1 MNEDTLIQVAGIL
14 VAATAC
20 QWLAWRVKIPG
31 IVFLL
36 ITGILAGPGLG
47 LLNPQAMM
55 GDLFFPF
62 VSMSVALILFEGS
75 LTLNFAEIRGLHI
88 VVRNMVSYGML
99 VTWISTALAAR
110 LGLGLSW
117 HISVLLG
124 AITCVSGPTVIVPML
139 RTVRPNHNIANILRW
154 EGIIVD
160 PIGAAMA
167 VLTYEF
173 IISGSDQQAMGHTI
187 LVFVRLVA
195 IGVAIG
201 AVCGYGFGMAIRKH
215 WIPEFMH
222 NLFAISL
229 VLGAFVF
236 SNHLQHESGLVTVTV
251 MGILLAN
258 MKDVPI
264 GDILDFKEHISML
277 LISVLF
283 IMLAARLNIDEL
295 LALGWGMSF
304 LFIAIQFLARPM
316 NIMVSS
322 IGSSLTW
329 PERHMLAWIAPR
341 GIVAAAISALFATQL
356 QKAGYTDA
364 GVLVPLTFFIIIST
378 VLVQSVTARPIAL
391 WLKVAEPIPNGFIIT
406 GANPLARAIGK
417 ALMDLGFQ
425 VQLADTGW
433 DQVMKAKNEGLPT
446 YFGNPVSEHADRHIQ
461 LVGIRGV
468 LALFPHEAANV
479 AVAIHYR
486 LEFGADEIYILSSR
500 PEDNRLTA
508 NRMSIQN
515 HGKILFGTT
524 ASYPTLANDLTRG
537 GQIITTKL
545 TEKFTLAHFTQ
556 KHGQKALLLF
566 AVDKTNRLHVYAHD
580 SQIAPEPG
588 WSLVYLL
595 KNGENNHSRTGE
607 NKQIINPVR
616 LKKGYNVEA

>member
-1 MNEDTLIQVAGIL
+1 MNEYRLIQIAGIL
-14 VAATAC
+14 IAATAC
-20 QWLAWRVKIPG
+20 QWLACRVKIPG

-36 ITGILAGPGLG
+36 ITGILAGPVLG
-47 LLNPQAMM
+47 FLNPEKMM
-55 GDLFFPF
+55 GDLFSPF

-75 LTLNFAEIRGLHI
+75 LTVNFEQIRGLHI

-99 VTWISTALAAR
+99 VTWIITALAAR

-117 HISVLLG
+117 QISVLLG
-124 AITCVSGPTVIVPML
+124 AITSVSGPTVIVPML

-167 VLTYEF
+167 VLAYEF
-173 IISGSDQQAMGHTI
+173 IMSGSAQQAMGHTI

-201 AVCGYGFGMAIRKH
+201 AGCGYGFGMAIRKH

-283 IMLAARLNIDEL
+283 IMLAARLNINEL

-341 GIVAAAISALFATQL
+341 GIVAAAISTLFATQL
-356 QKAGYTDA
+356 QKAGYPDA
-364 GVLVPLTFFIIIST
+364 AVLVPLTFFIIIST

-406 GANPLARAIGK
+406 GANPL
-417 ALMDLGFQ
+417 
-425 VQLADTGW
+425 
-433 DQVMKAKNEGLPT
+433 
-446 YFGNPVSEHADRHIQ
+446 
-461 LVGIRGV
+461 
-468 LALFPHEAANV
+468 
-479 AVAIHYR
+479 
-486 LEFGADEIYILSSR
+486 
-500 PEDNRLTA
+500 
-508 NRMSIQN
+508 
-515 HGKILFGTT
+515 
-524 ASYPTLANDLTRG
+524 
-537 GQIITTKL
+537 
-545 TEKFTLAHFTQ
+545 
-556 KHGQKALLLF
+556 LLF

-580 SQIAPEPG
+580 CQINPEPG
-588 WSLVYLL
+588 WSLVYML
-595 KNGENNHSRTGE
+595 KNGEDNHVVKGE
-607 NKQIINPVR
+607 DKHIINPDR
-616 LKKGYNVEA
+616 LKKGYNV

>member
-20 QWLAWRVKIPG
+20 QWLAWRIKIPG

-36 ITGILAGPGLG
+36 ITGILAGPVLG
-47 LLNPQAMM
+47 LLNPEEMM

-75 LTLNFAEIRGLHI
+75 LTLNFSEIRGLHI
-88 VVRNMVSYGML
+88 VVRNMVSFGML
-99 VTWISTALAAR
+99 VTWIITALAAR

-117 HISVLLG
+117 QISVLLG
-124 AITCVSGPTVIVPML
+124 AITSVSGPTVIVPML

-167 VLTYEF
+167 VLAYEF
-173 IISGSDQQAMGHTI
+173 IISGSAQQAMGHTI

-195 IGVAIG
+195 TGVVIG

-222 NLFAISL
+222 NLFAFSL

-251 MGILLAN
+251 MGIWLAN
-258 MKDVPI
+258 MKDVSI
-264 GDILDFKEHISML
+264 GDILDFKEHISIL

-283 IMLAARLNIDEL
+283 IMLAARLDIDEL
-295 LALGWGMSF
+295 IALGWGMSF

-356 QKAGYTDA
+356 QKKGYPDA
-364 GVLVPLTFFIIIST
+364 DVLVPLTFFIIIST
-378 VLVQSVTARPIAL
+378 VIVQSITARPIAL
-391 WLKVAEPIPNGFIIT
+391 WLKVGEPTPNGFVII
-406 GANPLARAIGK
+406 GANQLARAIGK
-417 ALMDLGFQ
+417 TLKGLGFQ

-433 DQVMKAKNEGLPT
+433 DQVMRAKNEGLST
-446 YFGNPVSEHADRHIQ
+446 YFGNPVSAHADRHIQ
-461 LVGIRGV
+461 LVGVRGV
-468 LALFPHEAANV
+468 LALFPHEAVNV
-479 AVAIHYR
+479 AAAIHYR
-486 LEFGADEIYILSSR
+486 LELGADEIYILPSR
-500 PEDNRLTA
+500 SENNRSTA
-508 NRMSIQN
+508 DRMSIQN
-515 HGKILFGTT
+515 HGKILFGKT
-524 ASYPTLANDLTRG
+524 ASYPALATDLARG

-545 TEKFTLAHFTQ
+545 TEKFTLAQFTQ
-556 KHGQKALLLF
+556 KHGSKALLLF
-566 AVDKTNRLHVYAHD
+566 AVDKINRLHVYAHD
-580 SQIAPEPG
+580 SRIIPEPG
-588 WSLVYLL
+588 WSLVYML
-595 KNGENNHSRTGE
+595 KNGETCSH
-607 NKQIINPVR
+607 
-616 LKKGYNVEA
+616 

>member
-20 QWLAWRVKIPG
+20 QWLAWRIKIPG

-36 ITGILAGPGLG
+36 ITGILAGPVLG
-47 LLNPQAMM
+47 LLNPEEMM

-75 LTLNFAEIRGLHI
+75 LTLNFFQIRGLHI
-88 VVRNMVSYGML
+88 VVRNMVSFGML
-99 VTWISTALAAR
+99 VTWIITALAAR

-117 HISVLLG
+117 QISVLLG
-124 AITCVSGPTVIVPML
+124 AITSVSGPTVIVPML

-167 VLTYEF
+167 VLAYEF
-173 IISGSDQQAMGHTI
+173 IISGSAQQAMGHTI

-195 IGVAIG
+195 TGVAIG
-201 AVCGYGFGMAIRKH
+201 AACGYGFGMTIRKH

-222 NLFAISL
+222 NLFAFSL

-251 MGILLAN
+251 MGIWLAN

-264 GDILDFKEHISML
+264 GDILDFKEHISIL

-283 IMLAARLNIDEL
+283 IMLAARLDIHEL
-295 LALGWGMSF
+295 IVLGWGMGF

-356 QKAGYTDA
+356 QKKGYPDA
-364 GVLVPLTFFIIIST
+364 DVLVPLTFFIIIST
-378 VLVQSVTARPIAL
+378 VIVQSITARPIAL
-391 WLKVAEPIPNGFIIT
+391 WLKVGEPTPNGFVII
-406 GANPLARAIGK
+406 GANQLARAIGK
-417 ALMDLGFQ
+417 TLMGLGFQ

-433 DQVMKAKNEGLPT
+433 DQVMRAKNEGLST
-446 YFGNPVSEHADRHIQ
+446 YFGNPVSAHADRHIQ
-461 LVGIRGV
+461 LVGVRGV
-468 LALFPHEAANV
+468 LALFPHEAVNV
-479 AVAIHYR
+479 AAAIHYR
-486 LEFGADEIYILSSR
+486 LELGADEIYILPSMS
-500 PEDNRLTA
+500 ENNRSTA
-508 NRMSIQN
+508 DRMSIQN
-515 HGKILFGTT
+515 HGKILFGKT
-524 ASYPTLANDLTRG
+524 ASYPALATDLARG

-545 TEKFTLAHFTQ
+545 TEKFTLAQFTQ
-556 KHGQKALLLF
+556 KHGPKALLLF

-580 SQIAPEPG
+580 SRIVPEPG

-595 KNGENNHSRTGE
+595 KNGEACSH
-607 NKQIINPVR
+607 
-616 LKKGYNVEA
+616 

>member
-14 VAATAC
+14 VAAAAC

-36 ITGILAGPGLG
+36 VTGIMAGPVLG
-47 LLNPQAMM
+47 VLNPEKMM

-75 LTLNFAEIRGLHI
+75 LTLDFAQIRGLHT

-99 VTWISTALAAR
+99 VTWIITALAAR
-110 LGLGLSW
+110 LGVGLSW
-117 HISVLLG
+117 QISVLLG
-124 AITCVSGPTVIVPML
+124 AITSVSGPTVIVPML
-139 RTVRPNHNIANILRW
+139 RTVRPNQNIANILRW

-167 VLTYEF
+167 VLAYEF
-173 IISGSDQQAMGHTI
+173 IISGSARQALGHTM
-187 LVFVRLVA
+187 LVFIRLVA
-195 IGVAIG
+195 TGTAIG

-222 NLFAISL
+222 NLFAFSL
-229 VLGAFVF
+229 VLGAFAF

-251 MGILLAN
+251 MGIWLAN
-258 MKDVPI
+258 MKDVGI
-264 GDILDFKEHISML
+264 EDILDFEEHISIL

-283 IMLAARLNIDEL
+283 IILAARLNIDEL
-295 LALGWGMSF
+295 IALGWGMSF

-356 QKAGYTDA
+356 QKAGYPDA

-378 VLVQSVTARPIAL
+378 VMVQSVTARPLAR
-391 WLKVAEPIPNGFIIT
+391 WLKVAEPTPNGFIII
-406 GANPLARAIGK
+406 GANQLARGIGK
-417 ALMDLGFQ
+417 ALMALGFQ

-433 DQVMKAKNEGLPT
+433 DQVIRAKNEGLPT

-461 LVGIRGV
+461 LVGVRGV
-468 LALFPHEAANV
+468 LAMFPHEAVNV
-479 AVAIHYR
+479 AAAIHYR
-486 LEFGADEIYILSSR
+486 LEFGTDKIYILHSR
-500 PEDNRLTA
+500 LEIDRSTA
-508 NRMSIQN
+508 DRMSIEN
-515 HGKILFGTT
+515 HGRILFGKT
-524 ASYPTLANDLTRG
+524 ASYPALATDLSRG
-537 GQIITTKL
+537 GQIIITKL
-545 TEKFTLAHFTQ
+545 TEKFTLAQFIG

-566 AVDKTNRLHVYAHD
+566 AVDKINRLYVYAHD
-580 SQIAPEPG
+580 SQINPEPG

-595 KNGENNHSRTGE
+595 KNGEGSH
-607 NKQIINPVR
+607 
-616 LKKGYNVEA
+616 

>member
-1 MNEDTLIQVAGIL
+1 MNEYTLIQIAGIL

-20 QWLAWRVKIPG
+20 QWVAWRVKIPG

-36 ITGILAGPGLG
+36 ITGILAGPVLG
-47 LLNPQAMM
+47 ILNPEKMM

-75 LTLNFAEIRGLHI
+75 LTLNFSEIRGLHM
-88 VVRNMVSYGML
+88 VVRNMVSFGML
-99 VTWISTALAAR
+99 VTWIITALAAR

-124 AITCVSGPTVIVPML
+124 AITSVSGPTVIVPML

-167 VLTYEF
+167 VLAYEF
-173 IISGSDQQAMGHTI
+173 IISGSTQQAMGHTI

-195 IGVAIG
+195 TGT
-201 AVCGYGFGMAIRKH
+201 AVGMVSGYGFGMAIRKH

-236 SNHLQHESGLVTVTV
+236 SNYLQHEAGLVAVTV
-251 MGILLAN
+251 MGIWLAN

-264 GDILDFKEHISML
+264 GDILDFKEHISIL

-283 IMLAARLNIDEL
+283 IMLAARLCIDEL
-295 LALGWGMSF
+295 VALGWGMGF
-304 LFIAIQFLARPM
+304 LFLAIQFLARPM

-322 IGSSLTW
+322 IGSTLTW
-329 PERHMLAWIAPR
+329 PERHLLAWIAPR

-356 QKAGYTDA
+356 EKAGYSDA

-378 VLVQSVTARPIAL
+378 VVVQSVTARPIAR
-391 WLKVAEPIPNGFIIT
+391 WLKVAEPTPNGFVIF
-406 GANPLARAIGK
+406 GANRLARAIGK
-417 ALMDLGFQ
+417 ALMDLEFQ

-446 YFGNPVSEHADRHIQ
+446 YFGNPVSEHADRHIP

-486 LEFGADEIYILSSR
+486 LEFGADKIYILQSR
-500 PEDNRLTA
+500 TEDNRSTA
-508 NRMSIQN
+508 DRMSIEN
-515 HGKILFGTT
+515 HGRILFGET
-524 ASYPTLANDLTRG
+524 ASYPAMATDLARG
-537 GQIITTKL
+537 GHIVTTHL
-545 TEKFTLAHFTQ
+545 TEKFTMEQFTK
-556 KHGQKALLLF
+556 KHGEKALPLF

-580 SQIAPEPG
+580 SQINPEPG
-588 WSLVYLL
+588 WSLVYML
-595 KNGENNHSRTGE
+595 KNGEDKHLETQQDKHAITPE
-607 NKQIINPVR
+607 R
-616 LKKGYNVEA
+616 LKKGYHV

>member
-1 MNEDTLIQVAGIL
+1 MNEYTLIQVAGIL

-20 QWLAWRVKIPG
+20 QWLAWRIKIPG

-36 ITGILAGPGLG
+36 ITGILAGPVLG
-47 LLNPQAMM
+47 LLNPEAMM

-75 LTLNFAEIRGLHI
+75 LTLNFSEIRGLHI
-88 VVRNMVSYGML
+88 VVRNMVSFGML
-99 VTWISTALAAR
+99 VTWIITALAAR

-117 HISVLLG
+117 QISILLG
-124 AITCVSGPTVIVPML
+124 AITSVSGPTVIVPML

-167 VLTYEF
+167 VLAYEF
-173 IISGSDQQAMGHTI
+173 IISGSAQQAMGHTI

-195 IGVAIG
+195 TGVAIG
-201 AVCGYGFGMAIRKH
+201 AVCGYGFGMVIRKH

-222 NLFAISL
+222 NLFAFSL

-251 MGILLAN
+251 MGIWLAN

-264 GDILDFKEHISML
+264 GDILDFKEHISIL

-283 IMLAARLNIDEL
+283 IMLAARLDIDEL
-295 LALGWGMSF
+295 IALGWGMSF

-356 QKAGYTDA
+356 QKKGYTDA

-378 VLVQSVTARPIAL
+378 VIVQSITARPIAL
-391 WLKVAEPIPNGFIIT
+391 WLKVGEPIPNGFVII
-406 GANPLARAIGK
+406 GANQLARAIGK
-417 ALMDLGFQ
+417 TLMGLGFQ

-433 DQVMKAKNEGLPT
+433 DQVMRAKNEGLST

-461 LVGIRGV
+461 LVGVRGV
-468 LALFPHEAANV
+468 LALFPHEAVNV
-479 AVAIHYR
+479 AAAIHYR
-486 LEFGADEIYILSSR
+486 LELGADEIYILPSR
-500 PEDNRLTA
+500 SENNRSTA
-508 NRMSIQN
+508 DRMSIQN
-515 HGKILFGTT
+515 HGKILFGKT
-524 ASYPTLANDLTRG
+524 ASYPALATDLARG
-537 GQIITTKL
+537 GQIVTTKL
-545 TEKFTLAHFTQ
+545 TEKFTLAQFTQ
-556 KHGQKALLLF
+556 KHGPKALLLF

-580 SQIAPEPG
+580 SRIVPEPG
-588 WSLVYLL
+588 WSLVYML
-595 KNGENNHSRTGE
+595 KNGEECSH
-607 NKQIINPVR
+607 
-616 LKKGYNVEA
+616 

>member
-1 MNEDTLIQVAGIL
+1 MNEYTLMQISGIL
-14 VAATAC
+14 AAAAVC
-20 QWLAWRVKIPG
+20 QWVAWRIKIPG

-36 ITGILAGPGLG
+36 ITGILAGPVLG
-47 LLNPQAMM
+47 LLNPERMM

-75 LTLNFAEIRGLHI
+75 LSLDFTQIRGLHM
-88 VVRNMVSYGML
+88 VVRNMVSFGML
-99 VTWISTALAAR
+99 VTWIITALAAR

-124 AITCVSGPTVIVPML
+124 AITSVSGPTVIVPML
-139 RTVRPNHNIANILRW
+139 RTIQPNHNIANILRW

-167 VLTYEF
+167 VLAYEF
-173 IISGSDQQAMGHTI
+173 IISGSAQQALGHTI
-187 LVFVRLVA
+187 LVFIRLVA
-195 IGVAIG
+195 IGVAVG
-201 AVCGYGFGMAIRKH
+201 AVCGYGFGVAIRKH

-236 SNHLQHESGLVTVTV
+236 SNHIQHEAGLVTVTV
-251 MGILLAN
+251 MGIWLAN
-258 MKDVPI
+258 MKDVNI
-264 GDILDFKEHISML
+264 GDILDFKEHISIL

-283 IMLAARLNIDEL
+283 IMLAARLCIDEL
-295 LALGWGMSF
+295 IALGWEMFF

-316 NIMVSS
+316 NIMLSS

-329 PERHMLAWIAPR
+329 SERHMLAWIAPR

-356 QKAGYTDA
+356 EKAGFQDA
-364 GVLVPLTFFIIIST
+364 GLLVPLTFFIIIST
-378 VLVQSVTARPIAL
+378 VIVQSVTARPIAL

-406 GANPLARAIGK
+406 GANQLARAIGK

-433 DQVMKAKNEGLPT
+433 DQVMKAQNEGLPT
-446 YFGNPVSEHADRHIQ
+446 YFGNPVSEHADRHIN
-461 LVGIRGV
+461 LVGVRGV

-479 AVAIHYR
+479 AAAIHYR
-486 LEFGADEIYILSSR
+486 LELGADEIYILPSR
-500 PEDNRLTA
+500 MENDRLTA
-508 NRMSIQN
+508 DRMSIRN
-515 HGKILFGTT
+515 HGKILFGET
-524 ASYPTLANDLTRG
+524 ASYPAMAADLAQG

-545 TEKFTLAHFTQ
+545 TEKFTLAQFKQ
-556 KHGQKALLLF
+556 KHGGKAQLLF
-566 AVDKTNRLHVYAHD
+566 AVDQANRLHVYAHD
-580 SQIAPEPG
+580 SQIDPEPG
-588 WSLVYLL
+588 WSLVYML
-595 KNGENNHSRTGE
+595 KNGKDNHSVSGE
-607 NKQIINPVR
+607 DKHTIDPVR
-616 LKKGYNVEA
+616 LKKGYNV

>member
-1 MNEDTLIQVAGIL
+1 MNEYTLIQISGIL
-14 VAATAC
+14 IAATAC
-20 QWLAWRVKIPG
+20 QWIAWRVKIPG

-36 ITGILAGPGLG
+36 ITGILAGPVLG
-47 LLNPQAMM
+47 ILNPEKMM

-75 LTLNFAEIRGLHI
+75 LTLNFSEIRGLHM
-88 VVRNMVSYGML
+88 VVRNMVSFGML
-99 VTWISTALAAR
+99 VTWIITALAAR

-124 AITCVSGPTVIVPML
+124 AITSVSGPTVIVPML

-167 VLTYEF
+167 VLAYEF
-173 IISGSDQQAMGHTI
+173 IISGSAQQAMGHTI

-195 IGVAIG
+195 TGTAVG
-201 AVCGYGFGMAIRKH
+201 MVCGYGFGMAIRKH

-222 NLFAISL
+222 NLFAVSL
-229 VLGAFVF
+229 VLGAFAF
-236 SNHLQHESGLVTVTV
+236 SNHLQHEAGLVAVTV
-251 MGILLAN
+251 MGIWLAN
-258 MKDVPI
+258 MRDVPI
-264 GDILDFKEHISML
+264 GDILDFKEHISIL

-283 IMLAARLNIDEL
+283 IMLAARLCIDEL
-295 LALGWGMSF
+295 VALGWGMGF
-304 LFIAIQFLARPM
+304 LFLAIQFLARPM

-322 IGSSLTW
+322 IGSTLTW
-329 PERHMLAWIAPR
+329 PERHLLAWIAPR

-356 QKAGYTDA
+356 EKAGYPDA

-378 VLVQSVTARPIAL
+378 VIVQSITARPIAL
-391 WLKVAEPIPNGFIIT
+391 WLKVAEPTPNGFVIF
-406 GANPLARAIGK
+406 GANRLGRAIGK

-446 YFGNPVSEHADRHIQ
+446 YFGNPVSEHADRHIP

-486 LEFGADEIYILSSR
+486 LEFGADKIYILQSR
-500 PEDNRLTA
+500 AEDNRSTA
-508 NRMSIQN
+508 DRMSIEN
-515 HGKILFGTT
+515 HGKILFGEK
-524 ASYPTLANDLTRG
+524 ASYPAMATDLARG
-537 GQIITTKL
+537 GHIITTKL
-545 TEKFTLAHFTQ
+545 TDKFTMVQFTE
-556 KHGQKALLLF
+556 KHGEKALPLF

-580 SQIAPEPG
+580 SRINPEPG
-588 WSLVYLL
+588 WSLVYML
-595 KNGENNHSRTGE
+595 KNGERSHSETGE
-607 NKQIINPVR
+607 DKHHIDPSR
-616 LKKGYNVEA
+616 LKKGYSV

>member
-1 MNEDTLIQVAGIL
+1 MNEYTLIQISGIL
-14 VAATAC
+14 AAATAC
-20 QWLAWRVKIPG
+20 QWIAWRVKIPG

-36 ITGILAGPGLG
+36 ITGILAGPVLRI
-47 LLNPQAMM
+47 LNPEQMM

-75 LTLNFAEIRGLHI
+75 LTLNFSEIRGLHM
-88 VVRNMVSYGML
+88 VVRNMVSFGML
-99 VTWISTALAAR
+99 ITLIVTALAAR

-124 AITCVSGPTVIVPML
+124 AITSVSGPTVIVPML
-139 RTVRPNHNIANILRW
+139 RTVRPNPNIANILRW

-167 VLTYEF
+167 VLAYEF
-173 IISGSDQQAMGHTI
+173 IISGSAQQAMGHTI
-187 LVFVRLVA
+187 LVFIRLVA
-195 IGVAIG
+195 TGTAVG
-201 AVCGYGFGMAIRKH
+201 MVCGYGFGMAIRKH

-236 SNHLQHESGLVTVTV
+236 SNHLQHEAGLVAVTV
-251 MGILLAN
+251 MGIWLAN

-264 GDILDFKEHISML
+264 GDILDFKEHISIL

-283 IMLAARLNIDEL
+283 IMLAARLCIDEL
-295 LALGWGMSF
+295 IALGWGMSF

-356 QKAGYTDA
+356 EKAGFPDA

-378 VLVQSVTARPIAL
+378 VIVQSVTARPIAR
-391 WLKVAEPIPNGFIIT
+391 WLKVAEPTPNGFVIF
-406 GANPLARAIGK
+406 GANRLARAIGK
-417 ALMDLGFQ
+417 ALMDLEFQ

-433 DQVMKAKNEGLPT
+433 DQVIKARNEGLPT

-468 LALFPHEAANV
+468 LALFPHEAANA

-486 LEFGADEIYILSSR
+486 LEFGADEIYILQSR
-500 PEDNRLTA
+500 AEDSRSTA
-508 NRMSIQN
+508 DRMSIES
-515 HGKILFGTT
+515 HGKILFGQT
-524 ASYPTLANDLTRG
+524 ASYPAMTTDLDRG
-537 GQIITTKL
+537 GHITTTKL
-545 TEKFTLAHFTQ
+545 TEKFTMDQFRE
-556 KHGQKALLLF
+556 KHGPKALLLF

-580 SQIAPEPG
+580 SHIDPEPG
-588 WSLVYLL
+588 WSLVYML
-595 KNGENNHSRTGE
+595 KNGESNHSQAGK
-607 NKQIINPVR
+607 NKHTVDPVR
-616 LKKGYNVEA
+616 LKKGYNV

>member
-20 QWLAWRVKIPG
+20 QWVAWRIKIPG

-36 ITGILAGPGLG
+36 ITGILSGPVLG
-47 LLNPQAMM
+47 LLNPEEMM

-75 LTLNFAEIRGLHI
+75 LTLNFSEIRGLHI
-88 VVRNMVSYGML
+88 VVRNMVSFGML
-99 VTWISTALAAR
+99 VTWIITALAAR

-117 HISVLLG
+117 QISVLLG
-124 AITCVSGPTVIVPML
+124 AITSVSGPTVIVPML

-167 VLTYEF
+167 VLAYEF
-173 IISGSDQQAMGHTI
+173 IISGSAQQAMGHTI

-195 IGVAIG
+195 TGVVIG

-222 NLFAISL
+222 NLFAFSL

-251 MGILLAN
+251 MGIWLAN
-258 MKDVPI
+258 MKDVSI
-264 GDILDFKEHISML
+264 GDILDFKEHISIL

-283 IMLAARLNIDEL
+283 IMLAARLDIDEL
-295 LALGWGMSF
+295 IALGWGMSF

-356 QKAGYTDA
+356 QKKGYPDA

-378 VLVQSVTARPIAL
+378 VIVQSVTARPIAL
-391 WLKVAEPIPNGFIIT
+391 WLKVGEPTPNGFVII
-406 GANPLARAIGK
+406 GANQLARAIGK
-417 ALMDLGFQ
+417 TLMGLGFQ

-433 DQVMKAKNEGLPT
+433 DQVMRAKNEGLST
-446 YFGNPVSEHADRHIQ
+446 YFGNPVSEHADRHIP
-461 LVGIRGV
+461 LVGVRGV
-468 LALFPHEAANV
+468 LALFPHEAVNV
-479 AVAIHYR
+479 AAAIHYR
-486 LEFGADEIYILSSR
+486 LELGADEIYILPSQSENNR
-500 PEDNRLTA
+500 PTA
-508 NRMSIQN
+508 DRMSIQN
-515 HGKILFGTT
+515 HGKILFGKT
-524 ASYPTLANDLTRG
+524 ASYPALATDLARG

-545 TEKFTLAHFTQ
+545 TEKFTLAQFTQ
-556 KHGQKALLLF
+556 KHGPKALLLF
-566 AVDKTNRLHVYAHD
+566 AVDKINRLHVYAHD
-580 SQIAPEPG
+580 SRIVPEPG
-588 WSLVYLL
+588 WSLVYML
-595 KNGENNHSRTGE
+595 KNGEDSH
-607 NKQIINPVR
+607 
-616 LKKGYNVEA
+616 

>member
-1 MNEDTLIQVAGIL
+1 MNEHTLIQVAGIL
-14 VAATAC
+14 AAATIC

-36 ITGILAGPGLG
+36 ITGILAGPVLG
-47 LLNPQAMM
+47 LLHPEAMM

-62 VSMSVALILFEGS
+62 ISISVALILFEGS
-75 LTLNFAEIRGLHI
+75 LTLNFSQIRGLH
-88 VVRNMVSYGML
+88 VVIRNMVSFGVL
-99 VTWISTALAAR
+99 VTWIITTLAAR
-110 LGLGLSW
+110 FGVGLSW
-117 HISVLLG
+117 QISVLLG
-124 AITCVSGPTVIVPML
+124 AITSVSGPTVIVPML
-139 RTVRPNHNIANILRW
+139 RTVRPNRNIANILRW

-167 VLTYEF
+167 VLAYEF
-173 IISGSDQQAMGHTI
+173 IISGSARQAMGHTI

-195 IGVAIG
+195 TGTAIG

-222 NLFAISL
+222 NLFAVSL
-229 VLGAFVF
+229 VLGAFAF

-251 MGILLAN
+251 MGIWLAN

-264 GDILDFKEHISML
+264 ADILDFEEHISIL

-295 LALGWGMSF
+295 IALGWGMGF

-316 NIMVSS
+316 NIVVSS

-356 QKAGYTDA
+356 EKQGYSDA
-364 GVLVPLTFFIIIST
+364 GVLVPMTFFIIIST
-378 VLVQSVTARPIAL
+378 VLVQSITARPIAR
-391 WLKVAEPIPNGFIIT
+391 WLKVAEPAPNGFIII
-406 GANPLARAIGK
+406 GANMLARAIGT

-433 DQVMKAKNEGLPT
+433 SQVMRAKNEGLPT
-446 YFGNPVSEHADRHIQ
+446 YYGNPVSEHANRHIP
-461 LVGIRGV
+461 LVGVRGV
-468 LALFPHEAANV
+468 LALFPHEAVNV
-479 AVAIHYR
+479 AAAIHYR
-486 LEFGADEIYILSSR
+486 LEFGVNKIYILPSR
-500 PEDNRLTA
+500 MENDRSTA
-508 NRMSIQN
+508 DRMSIEN
-515 HGKILFGTT
+515 HGQILFGKT
-524 ASYPTLANDLTRG
+524 ASYPALATDLARG

-545 TEKFTLAHFTQ
+545 TQKFTLAQFTQ
-556 KHGQKALLLF
+556 KHGDKALLLF
-566 AVDKTNRLHVYAHD
+566 AVDKINRLHVYAHD
-580 SQIAPEPG
+580 SRFVPEPG
-588 WSLVYLL
+588 WSIVYLL
-595 KNGENNHSRTGE
+595 KNGSSSHETQ
-607 NKQIINPVR
+607 KQAE
-616 LKKGYNVEA
+616 L

>member
-20 QWLAWRVKIPG
+20 QWLAWRIKIPG

-36 ITGILAGPGLG
+36 ITGILSGPVLG
-47 LLNPQAMM
+47 LLNPEEMM

-75 LTLNFAEIRGLHI
+75 LTLNFSEIRGLHI
-88 VVRNMVSYGML
+88 VVRNMVSFGML
-99 VTWISTALAAR
+99 VTWIITALAAR

-117 HISVLLG
+117 QISVLLG
-124 AITCVSGPTVIVPML
+124 AITSVSGPTVIVPML

-167 VLTYEF
+167 VLAYEF
-173 IISGSDQQAMGHTI
+173 IISGSAQQAMGHTI

-195 IGVAIG
+195 TGVAIG

-222 NLFAISL
+222 NLFAFSL

-251 MGILLAN
+251 MGIWLAN

-264 GDILDFKEHISML
+264 GDILDFKEHISIL

-283 IMLAARLNIDEL
+283 IMLAARLDIDEL
-295 LALGWGMSF
+295 IALGWGMSF

-356 QKAGYTDA
+356 QKKGYPDA

-378 VLVQSVTARPIAL
+378 VIVQSITARPIAL
-391 WLKVAEPIPNGFIIT
+391 WLKVGEPTPNGFVII
-406 GANPLARAIGK
+406 GANQLARAIGK
-417 ALMDLGFQ
+417 TLMGLGFQ

-433 DQVMKAKNEGLPT
+433 DQVMRAKNEGLST

-461 LVGIRGV
+461 LVGVRGV
-468 LALFPHEAANV
+468 LALFPHEAVNV
-479 AVAIHYR
+479 AAAIHYR
-486 LEFGADEIYILSSR
+486 LELGADEIYILPSR
-500 PEDNRLTA
+500 SENNRSA
-508 NRMSIQN
+508 ADRMSIQN
-515 HGKILFGTT
+515 HGKILFGKT
-524 ASYPTLANDLTRG
+524 ASYPALATDLARG

-545 TEKFTLAHFTQ
+545 TEKFTLAQFTQ
-556 KHGQKALLLF
+556 KHGSKALLLF
-566 AVDKTNRLHVYAHD
+566 AVDKTGRLHVYAHD
-580 SQIAPEPG
+580 SRIVPEPG
-588 WSLVYLL
+588 WSLVYML
-595 KNGENNHSRTGE
+595 KNGEDNH
-607 NKQIINPVR
+607 
-616 LKKGYNVEA
+616 